1 MKKKTFLV
9 AEVGLAHDGS
19 LGIAKSFVDKISSAG
34 ADAVK
39 FQIHDY
45 YSESSKY
52 EKFRKKFSY
61 QDKDRS
67 AYWKRTKFTKLEW
80 KHLIDYTSKQKIK
93 FIVSPFSIESFE
105 LLKSFNV
112 YAWKIAS
119 GEFTNLPL
127 IEHIVK
133 NSKKPL
139 ILSTGLTY
147 DKEIKVVLK
156 LLSKI
161 KNKITLL
168 QCNSIYPCP
177 VEKVGHNMIQ
187 NFSKKYKVDVGI
199 SDHSGK
205 KNSIIAGI
213 TYKADMIETHV
224 AFDRKFFGPDS
235 SSSITFD
242 ELKEICEFNKD
253 FNKIAAG
260 KINKSILTNNQK
272 RMRKI
277 FCKSIALKKN
287 VNKNTLLTL
296 NNIKFV
302 KPQKGVDVFEYKKV
316 LGKKI
321 KRKKIKDEFLKW
333 NDLK

>member
-1 MKKKTFLV
+1 MKRKTFLV

-19 LGIAKSFVDKISSAG
+19 LGIAKSFVDKISAAG

-67 AYWKRTKFTKLEW
+67 SYWRRTKFTKLEW
-80 KHLIDYTSKQKIK
+80 EHLISYTYKKKIK
-93 FIVSPFSIESFE
+93 FIISPFSIESFE
-105 LLKSFNV
+105 LLKNFNV

-133 NSKKPL
+133 NSKKPI

-147 DKEIKVVLK
+147 DKEIKIVLK
-156 LLSKI
+156 LLSKT
-161 KNKITLL
+161 KNKVTLL
-168 QCNSIYPCP
+168 QCNSTYPCP
-177 VEKVGHNMIQ
+177 VEKVGHNIIH
-187 NFSKKYKVDVGI
+187 NLSRKYKINVGI
-199 SDHSGK
+199 SDHSGN

-213 TYKADMIETHV
+213 AYKADMIETHV
-224 AFDRKFFGPDS
+224 TYDRKFFGPDA
-235 SSSITFD
+235 SSSITFN

-253 FNKIAAG
+253 FNKISAG
-260 KINKSILTNNQK
+260 KINKSILTSNQK
-272 RMRKI
+272 RMRKA
-277 FCKSIALKKN
+277 FCKSIAIKEN
-287 VNKNTLLTL
+287 VNKNTSLTL
-296 NNIKFV
+296 NNLKFV
-302 KPQKGVDVFEYKKV
+302 KPQRGIDVFDYKKV
-316 LGKKI
+316 IGKKT
-321 KRKKIKDEFLKW
+321 KRKKFRDEFLKW
-333 NDLK
+333 DDLK